1 MLRGEVNGPAGISAK
16 ALCLVSPAWDEE
28 ASRETKLEKIITQKW
43 IACYPEG
50 CEAWAEQRRTGYP
63 RLFPVLV
70 NKSNGKIDTRTMIR
84 RLNFPVSI
92 ISGNPAQYS
101 ALCEYLGGPDTGG
114 TRLWWD
120 TGVNFRD

>member
-1 MLRGEVNGPAGISAK
+1 MERSIRV
-16 ALCLVSPAWDEE
+16 
-28 ASRETKLEKIITQKW
+28 
-43 IACYPEG
+43 
-50 CEAWAEQRRTGYP
+50 
-63 RLFPVLV
+63 
-70 NKSNGKIDTRTMIR
+70 TMIR